1 MVLAEDWMRRVR
13 FLPLCTFELLDSLH
27 HRISSLFSPAF
38 LFGRSQP
45 LDENVGQTI
54 FLHGSAPVKKT
65 LIFRKSPSVG
75 LFLLPAFVALSVGWA
90 LTQNVPSA
98 PDLKV
103 EYSVFQNP
111 PTEFR
116 GHAWLDFRL
125 GNISDDIVNTMV
137 DQAIHSNSYGG
148 FMITSTGARP
158 GDPSNVVYLSDEYF
172 RLYRLAIERGLKGN
186 LPLDVL
192 YDEQQFPT
200 GMAGGQFA
208 AKYPQLVA
216 KSLEK
221 VERDVTGPAKVE
233 LQAPIANGIYIG
245 AVRMNLDTLDCV
257 NISDK
262 RLPGR
267 TAIDCRVSSGRWKVM
282 LFYLDP
288 ALRRG
293 LCDYLDPQAVDKLI
307 EIMYQAYYDHLKEF
321 FGTVIKMSFYDE
333 PALHHTNGRH
343 WTPGFNQAFQARYGF
358 SPMKYY
364 PALWYE
370 IGPETAAARNA
381 LFGFR
386 AELYA
391 ENFFGRIAAWCGV
404 HGIAMSGHVDQEETR
419 NPVGV
424 QGDLIKVFKHQQIP
438 GVDDIWWAG
447 RSNVSYKLVSSAA
460 YNFDRPL
467 MMAETYAAYL
477 PGQTTPKIAYRTA
490 MDQHAMGVNLQ
501 IGSRPSNDDLQM
513 GANMG
518 AYVGRMEYL
527 LRHGRHVADIAV
539 LYPIAALQADF
550 NFAQPV
556 KVEPPAPGVRG
567 GGEPNFYYALEGGV
581 LAPENDY
588 MELGEVLYRGMRLDF
603 TYLHPEVMDSKCAVE
618 GARLV
623 LNNRENR
630 EEFPVIIV
638 PGSSTIPVATARK
651 LLDFYK
657 SGGTII
663 ATRRLPTKSA
673 EFKKDR
679 EVQQIIGEIFGVP
692 AYGPM
697 TAAIRA
703 YTDDFKTFF
712 AHANALGGKA
722 FFVPQP
728 EPKILD
734 GILKEAVPVRDVDIQ
749 QPPVWPVK
757 MNRAYEGALTYI
769 HKIKDGR
776 DIYFFANSSDNP
788 VDADVV
794 LRGKKNLA
802 IWNPHTGERSKA
814 QVSISENAGQPA
826 TRVRLVLPAVTS
838 VFFVEEN

>member
-65 LIFRKSPSVG
+65 WIFRKSPSVG
-75 LFLLPAFVALSVGWA
+75 LLLLPAFVALSVGWA

-257 NISDK
+257 DISDK

-267 TAIDCRVSSGRWKVM
+267 TAIDCRVPSGRWKVM

-321 FGTVIKMSFYDE
+321 FG
-333 PALHHTNGRH
+333 
-343 WTPGFNQAFQARYGF
+343 
-358 SPMKYY
+358 
-364 PALWYE
+364 
-370 IGPETAAARNA
+370 
-381 LFGFR
+381 
-386 AELYA
+386 
-391 ENFFGRIAAWCGV
+391 
-404 HGIAMSGHVDQEETR
+404 
-419 NPVGV
+419 
-424 QGDLIKVFKHQQIP
+424 
-438 GVDDIWWAG
+438 
-447 RSNVSYKLVSSAA
+447 
-460 YNFDRPL
+460 
-467 MMAETYAAYL
+467 
-477 PGQTTPKIAYRTA
+477 
-490 MDQHAMGVNLQ
+490 
-501 IGSRPSNDDLQM
+501 
-513 GANMG
+513 
-518 AYVGRMEYL
+518 
-527 LRHGRHVADIAV
+527 
-539 LYPIAALQADF
+539 
-550 NFAQPV
+550 
-556 KVEPPAPGVRG
+556 
-567 GGEPNFYYALEGGV
+567 
-581 LAPENDY
+581 
-588 MELGEVLYRGMRLDF
+588 
-603 TYLHPEVMDSKCAVE
+603 
-618 GARLV
+618 
-623 LNNRENR
+623 
-630 EEFPVIIV
+630 
-638 PGSSTIPVATARK
+638 
-651 LLDFYK
+651 
-657 SGGTII
+657 
-663 ATRRLPTKSA
+663 
-673 EFKKDR
+673 
-679 EVQQIIGEIFGVP
+679 VP

-712 AHANALGGKA
+712 AHANASGGKA